1 MQIPDPLGAGGAA
14 SDLVRGRVAR
24 ALRLRVS
31 GAPTG
36 PDLSVAGDAGWFGPD
51 SMAWRVHADLG
62 TLIGGLRS
70 LLYQTLHP
78 LAMAGVAEHS
88 DYRTDPWGRL
98 HRTAEFVAATTYG
111 TSAEAGAAV
120 ARVQQVHEHV
130 RGTAPD
136 GRPYSAADP
145 ALVTWVHATEVDSF
159 LAAYQRYGA
168 GLTDAEA
175 DQYVAEMAIVA
186 IAFGADPVPTSVAEL
201 ASVLAGY
208 ELHATREAR
217 DATRFLMFPPLPLSA
232 RGSYAVIAAAAV
244 ELLPLRAQVEL
255 RLVVPPLVGPMGV
268 RPAARALFGTLRWAL
283 GESPTLAAARA
294 RVAVGADSA
303 I

>member
-1 MQIPDPLGAGGAA
+1 MGIPDPLGVAEAA
-14 SDLVRGRVAR
+14 SDLVRGGVAR

-31 GAPTG
+31 GAATG
-36 PDLSVAGDAGWFGPD
+36 PEVAVTGDAGWFGPD
-51 SMAWRVHADLG
+51 SVAWRVHADLG
-62 TLIGGLRS
+62 TLVGGLRS

-88 DYRTDPWGRL
+88 DYRKDPWGRL

-120 ARVQQVHEHV
+120 ARVQRVHAHV

-136 GRPYSAADP
+136 GRPYSADDP
-145 ALVTWVHATEVDSF
+145 ALLTWVHATEVDSF

-175 DQYVAEMAIVA
+175 DQYVAEMAMVA

-201 ASVLAGY
+201 DRVLAGY
-208 ELHATREAR
+208 QLRGSRQVR

-232 RGSYAVIAAAAV
+232 RSSYALIAAAAV
-244 ELLPLRAQVEL
+244 DLLPLRAQLEL
-255 RLVVPPLVGPMGV
+255 RLVVPPLMGPMGV

-283 GESPTLAAARA
+283 GESPTLVAARA
-294 RVAVGADSA
+294 RTAAGG
-303 I
+303 

>member
-1 MQIPDPLGAGGAA
+1 MGIPDPLGVAEAA
-14 SDLVRGRVAR
+14 SDLVRGGVAR

-31 GAPTG
+31 GAATG
-36 PDLSVAGDAGWFGPD
+36 PEVAVTGDAGWFGPD
-51 SMAWRVHADLG
+51 SVAWRVHADLG
-62 TLIGGLRS
+62 TLVGGLRS

-88 DYRTDPWGRL
+88 DYRKDPWGRL

-120 ARVQQVHEHV
+120 ARVQRVNAHV

-136 GRPYSAADP
+136 GRPYSADDP
-145 ALVTWVHATEVDSF
+145 ALLTWVHATEVDSF

-175 DQYVAEMAIVA
+175 DQYVAEMAMVA

-201 ASVLAGY
+201 DRVLAGY
-208 ELHATREAR
+208 QLRGSRQVR

-232 RGSYAVIAAAAV
+232 RSSYALIAAAAV
-244 ELLPLRAQVEL
+244 DLLPLRAQLEL
-255 RLVVPPLVGPMGV
+255 RLVVPPLMGPMGV

-283 GESPTLAAARA
+283 GESPTLVAARA
-294 RVAVGADSA
+294 RTAAGG
-303 I
+303 

>member
-1 MQIPDPLGAGGAA
+1 MGIPDPLGVAGTA
-14 SDLVRGRVAR
+14 SDMVRGGVAR

-31 GAPTG
+31 GAAMG
-36 PDLSVAGDAGWFGPD
+36 PDVAVTGDAGWFGPD
-51 SMAWRVHADLG
+51 SVAWRVHADLG
-62 TLIGGLRS
+62 TLVGGLRS

-88 DYRTDPWGRL
+88 DYRKDPWGRL

-120 ARVQQVHEHV
+120 ARVQRVHAHV

-136 GRPYSAADP
+136 GRPYSAEDP
-145 ALVTWVHATEVDSF
+145 ALLTWVHATEVDSF

-175 DQYVAEMAIVA
+175 DQYVAEMAMVA
-186 IAFGADPVPTSVAEL
+186 IAFGADPVPTNVAEL
-201 ASVLAGY
+201 DRVLAGY
-208 ELHATREAR
+208 QLRGSRQVR

-232 RGSYAVIAAAAV
+232 RSSYALIAAAAV
-244 ELLPLRAQVEL
+244 DLLPLRAQLEL
-255 RLVVPPLVGPMGV
+255 RLVVPPLMGPMGV

-283 GESPTLAAARA
+283 GESPTLVAARA
-294 RVAVGADSA
+294 RTAAGG
-303 I
+303 

>member
-1 MQIPDPLGAGGAA
+1 MGIPDPLGVAGAA
-14 SDLVRGRVAR
+14 SDMVRGGVAR

-31 GAPTG
+31 GAATG
-36 PDLSVAGDAGWFGPD
+36 PDVAVIGDAGWFGPD
-51 SMAWRVHADLG
+51 SVAWRVHADLG
-62 TLIGGLRS
+62 TLVGGLRS

-88 DYRTDPWGRL
+88 DYRKDPWGRL

-120 ARVQQVHEHV
+120 ARVQRVHAHV

-136 GRPYSAADP
+136 GRPYSAEDP
-145 ALVTWVHATEVDSF
+145 ALLTWVHATEVDSF

-175 DQYVAEMAIVA
+175 DQYVAEMAMVA

-201 ASVLAGY
+201 DRVLAGY
-208 ELHATREAR
+208 QLRGSRQVR

-232 RGSYAVIAAAAV
+232 RSSYALIAAAAV
-244 ELLPLRAQVEL
+244 DLLPLRAQLEL
-255 RLVVPPLVGPMGV
+255 RLVVPPLMGPMGV

-283 GESPTLAAARA
+283 GESPTLVAARA
-294 RVAVGADSA
+294 RTAAGG
-303 I
+303 

>member
-1 MQIPDPLGAGGAA
+1 MGIPDPLGVAEAA
-14 SDLVRGRVAR
+14 SDLVRGGVAR

-31 GAPTG
+31 GAATG
-36 PDLSVAGDAGWFGPD
+36 PEVAVTGDAGWFGPD
-51 SMAWRVHADLG
+51 SVAWRVHADLG
-62 TLIGGLRS
+62 TLVGGLRS

-88 DYRTDPWGRL
+88 DYRKDPWGRL

-120 ARVQQVHEHV
+120 ARVQRVHAHV

-136 GRPYSAADP
+136 GRPYSAEDP
-145 ALVTWVHATEVDSF
+145 ALLTWVHATEVDSF

-175 DQYVAEMAIVA
+175 DQYVAEMAMVA

-201 ASVLAGY
+201 DRVLAGY
-208 ELHATREAR
+208 QLRGSRQVR

-232 RGSYAVIAAAAV
+232 RGSYALIAAAAV
-244 ELLPLRAQVEL
+244 DLLPLRAQLEL
-255 RLVVPPLVGPMGV
+255 RLVVPPLMGPMGV

-283 GESPTLAAARA
+283 GESPTLVAARA
-294 RVAVGADSA
+294 RTAAGG
-303 I
+303 